1 MKRGYIFVFLA
12 ASMWGTLGIFAK
24 YLDGFGLTPF
34 TMVFYRVF
42 FAIVLLA
49 AYLRL
54 MGIGLSLERSRLRF
68 YALYGFF
75 SIFLFY
81 TLYFYTVTISSVS
94 FAVLLLYTAPVY
106 SIILGR
112 LVFNEPLMREK
123 IAALAMVMLGVLLV
137 NWGDMQFSTKALIFG
152 LLTGLTYAL
161 YGVLAK
167 FAVRDDEPEKALF
180 YTLLFGML
188 YLLPFTDFSVPSGAV
203 PYLFALAFF
212 PTFLG
217 YILYNHALREIE
229 VSRASIVA
237 TIEPVVAITLAFL
250 LFGETLTFEQLIGAA
265 LIIGGSTLVH
275 LKEKEKPEETVLEE
289 VLEEI
294 H

>member
-1 MKRGYIFVFLA
+1 MKRGYLLVFLA
-12 ASMWGTLGIFAK
+12 ASMWGTLGVFAK
-24 YLDGFGLTPF
+24 YLDGFGLSTF
-34 TMVFYRVF
+34 TMVFYRVL
-42 FAIVLLA
+42 FAVLLLT
-49 AYLRL
+49 AYLKFR
-54 MGIGLSLERSRLRF
+54 GITFSLDRSRLKF

-112 LVFNEPLMREK
+112 VVFKEKLTPEKLLALFLV
-123 IAALAMVMLGVLLV
+123 MVGVVLV
-137 NWGDMQFSTKALIFG
+137 NGAGNDFSTKALVFG

-167 FAVRDDEPEKALF
+167 FAVREEEPEKALF
-180 YTLLFGML
+180 YTLLFGL
-188 YLLPFTDFSVPSGAV
+188 FFLLPFTDFSVPAGAV

-217 YILYNHALREIE
+217 YILYNHALKEIE
-229 VSRASIVA
+229 VSRASIIA
-237 TIEPVVAITLAFL
+237 TVEPVVAIVLAFL
-250 LFGETLTFEQLIGAA
+250 LFGETLSAKQLAGAV
-265 LIIGGSTLVH
+265 LIIGGSVIVH
-275 LKEKEKPEETVLEE
+275 AGEKEKPEEA
-289 VLEEI
+289 

>member
-1 MKRGYIFVFLA
+1 MRRGYLFVFLA
-12 ASMWGTLGIFAK
+12 ASMWGTLGIFAR

-34 TMVFYRVF
+34 TMVFYRVLF
-42 FAIVLLA
+42 TLLLLMF
-49 AYLRL
+49 YLPLR
-54 MGIGLSLERSRLRF
+54 GTGFSIERSRLKF

-112 LVFNEPLMREK
+112 LLFNEPLRGEK
-123 IAALAMVMLGVLLV
+123 LTALAMVTAGVFLV
-137 NWGDMQFSTKALIFG
+137 NQGGVSFSTKALFFG
-152 LLTGLTYAL
+152 FLTGLTYAL
-161 YGVLAK
+161 YGILAK
-167 FAVRDDEPEKALF
+167 FAVRKEEPEKVLF
-180 YTLLFGML
+180 YTLLFGMV
-188 YLLPFTDFSVPSGAV
+188 YLLPFADFHVPPGAV
-203 PYLFALAFF
+203 PYLFALALF

-217 YILYNHALREIE
+217 YILYNHALKEIE

-237 TIEPVVAITLAFL
+237 TVEPVVAITLAFL
-250 LFGETLTFEQLIGAA
+250 LFGESLTPQQLTGAA

-275 LKEKEKPEETVLEE
+275 LKEYKPPEGAS
-289 VLEEI
+289 
-294 H
+294 

>member
-1 MKRGYIFVFLA
+1 MKRGYILVFLA

-24 YLDGFGLTPF
+24 YLDGFGLSPF
-34 TMVFYRVF
+34 TMVFYRVL
-42 FAIVLLA
+42 FALILLGM
-49 AYLRL
+49 YLKLR
-54 MGIGLSLERSRLRF
+54 GIGLSIEKGRLKF

-106 SIILGR
+106 SIVLGR
-112 LVFNEPLMREK
+112 LVFGEPMSREK
-123 IAALAMVMLGVLLV
+123 LVALVMVMVGVVLV
-137 NWGDMQFSTKALIFG
+137 NGSGAEFSARALVFG

-167 FAVRDDEPEKALF
+167 LAVRKEEPEKALF
-180 YTLLFGML
+180 YTLLFGFFFL
-188 YLLPFTDFSVPSGAV
+188 IPFSDFSVPTGAV
-203 PYLFALAFF
+203 PYLFALALF

-217 YILYNHALREIE
+217 YVLYNHALKEVE

-237 TIEPVVAITLAFL
+237 TIEPVVAILLAYI
-250 LFGETLTFEQLIGAA
+250 LFGEKLTLSQVLGGA
-265 LIIGGSTLVH
+265 LIIGASVLVH
-275 LKEKEKPEETVLEE
+275 IKEEKG
-289 VLEEI
+289 
-294 H
+294 

>member
-1 MKRGYIFVFLA
+1 MRRGYLFVFLA

-24 YLDGFGLTPF
+24 YLDGFGLSTF
-34 TMVFYRVF
+34 TMVFYRVL
-42 FAIVLLA
+42 FAVALLA
-49 AYLRL
+49 VYLRIR
-54 MGIGLSLERSRLRF
+54 GIGFSIERSRLKF

-106 SIILGR
+106 SIVLGKLIFGEKLTGEKVLALF
-112 LVFNEPLMREK
+112 LVM
-123 IAALAMVMLGVLLV
+123 AGVVLV
-137 NWGDMQFSTKALIFG
+137 NGVNSGFSTKALLFG
-152 LLTGLTYAL
+152 LLTGFTYAL

-167 FAVRDDEPEKALF
+167 FAVRNEEPEKALF
-180 YTLLFGML
+180 YTLLFGL
-188 YLLPFTDFSVPSGAV
+188 FFLLPFTDFNVPAGAV

-217 YILYNHALREIE
+217 YILYNHALKEVE
-229 VSRASIVA
+229 VSRASIIA
-237 TIEPVVAITLAFL
+237 TVEPVVAITLAFL
-250 LFGETLTFEQLIGAA
+250 LFGETLSPRQIIGAA
-265 LIIGGSTLVH
+265 LIIGGSIIVH
-275 LKEKEKPEETVLEE
+275 AREKERLEE
-289 VLEEI
+289 AALEEG

>member
-24 YLDGFGLTPF
+24 YLDGFGLSPF
-34 TMVFYRVF
+34 TMVFYRVL
-42 FAIVLLA
+42 FALMLLG
-49 AYLRL
+49 AYLKLRGIKLSIGKERL
-54 MGIGLSLERSRLRF
+54 KF
-68 YALYGFF
+68 YAVYGFF

-94 FAVLLLYTAPVY
+94 LAVLLLYTAPVY
-106 SIILGR
+106 SIVLGR
-112 LVFNEPLMREK
+112 LVFKEPMSREK
-123 IAALAMVMLGVLLV
+123 LIALGMVMAGVVLV
-137 NWGDMQFSTKALIFG
+137 NGSGTEVSARALIFG

-167 FAVRDDEPEKALF
+167 LAVRKEEPEKALF
-180 YTLLFGML
+180 YTLLFGL
-188 YLLPFTDFSVPSGAV
+188 LFLLPFTDFRVPAAAV
-203 PYLFALAFF
+203 PYLFALALF

-217 YILYNHALREIE
+217 YILYNHALREVE

-237 TIEPVVAITLAFL
+237 TIEPVVAIVLAFV
-250 LFGETLTFEQLIGAA
+250 LFGERLSAAQLAGAA
-265 LIIGGSTLVH
+265 LIIGGSMIVH
-275 LKEKEKPEETVLEE
+275 RGEKKQKEV
-289 VLEEI
+289 